1 MSSIFDFIV
10 VGGGTAGCLVASRLA
25 NAKTR
30 PSVLLLETG
39 GDTNKREYQ
48 RTYDKFNTLF
58 TQPHLDYGY
67 VTTPQAGLDG
77 RQVGQARGKGLGGSS
92 QTNFQMWSMGAKDEF
107 DHWAAIVGDSR
118 WSFDAVIE
126 HIKKFENLHVEDLPN
141 GGTEYA
147 KPDPKYHGY
156 DGEIDL
162 AIGPVLE
169 SEVKHIMAAAQEFD
183 APLNP
188 DVNSGNPIGFGVS
201 PHSSWRGMRTTSASA
216 FLRPDRVPPNLTV
229 LVDSRITRLHFDGD
243 RVSEVETESG
253 ERFSCS
259 KDVILAGGAIDTP
272 RLLLLSGV
280 GPAKELEEL
289 NITVTKDVPGVGG
302 SLTDHPTAFMT
313 FEMREGFSDRHTFS
327 GNAEAMEAAVKQFA
341 TDGTGPLTVHYGT
354 CPVAFGKIDEVSEN
368 STFASLA
375 EPVQKLLLQPTVP
388 HFEFA
393 MCGPLLPPGLLA
405 SDAEGS
411 FTFFVALQNSQARGS
426 IKLLSSDPKEPPLID
441 PGYLT
446 NEHDTFVLTKA
457 TQAALKFMETP
468 TMQKYRKRDVWA
480 PTSSSYD
487 DVKTFLKANVA
498 GLWHPSCSMPMG
510 HQDDQRSAV
519 DAELVVHGFKN
530 LRVADL
536 SVTPFLPSGHPQIV
550 AYIIGAV
557 AVAAMI
563 EKYEL

>member
-1 MSSIFDFIV
+1 MV
-10 VGGGTAGCLVASRLA
+10 VRSAKLVGKVLVARVRQTSRCGRWVYEY
-25 NAKTR
+25 NER
-30 PSVLLLETG
+30 PLLRL
-39 GDTNKREYQ
+39 R
-48 RTYDKFNTLF
+48 
-58 TQPHLDYGY
+58 HLL
-67 VTTPQAGLDG
+67 TTIIAVDQ
-77 RQVGQARGKGLGGSS
+77 
-92 QTNFQMWSMGAKDEF
+92 AKDEF
-107 DHWAAIVGDSR
+107 DHWATIVGDSR

-147 KPDPKYHGY
+147 KPDPRYHGY

-169 SEVKHIMAAAQEFD
+169 SEVKHK

-243 RVSEVETESG
+243 RVTGVETESG

-280 GPAKELEEL
+280 GPAKDMEKL

-313 FEMREGFSDRHTFS
+313 FEMREGFSDRHAFS

-341 TDGTGPLTVHYGT
+341 IDGTGPLTVHYGT
-354 CPVAFGKIDEVSEN
+354 CPVAFGKIDEVSES

-388 HFEFA
+388 HYEFA

-480 PTSSSYD
+480 PASSSYD
-487 DVKTFLKANVA
+487 DVKVCLE
-498 GLWHPSCSMPMG
+498 LC
-510 HQDDQRSAV
+510 AV
-519 DAELVVHGFKN
+519 
-530 LRVADL
+530 
-536 SVTPFLPSGHPQIV
+536 
-550 AYIIGAV
+550 
-557 AVAAMI
+557 
-563 EKYEL
+563 

>member
-1 MSSIFDFIV
+1 MV
-10 VGGGTAGCLVASRLA
+10 VRSAKLVGKVLVARVRRTSRCGRWVYEY
-25 NAKTR
+25 NER
-30 PSVLLLETG
+30 PLLRL
-39 GDTNKREYQ
+39 R
-48 RTYDKFNTLF
+48 
-58 TQPHLDYGY
+58 HLL
-67 VTTPQAGLDG
+67 TTIIAVDQ
-77 RQVGQARGKGLGGSS
+77 
-92 QTNFQMWSMGAKDEF
+92 AKDEF
-107 DHWAAIVGDSR
+107 DHWATIVGDSR

-147 KPDPKYHGY
+147 KPDPRYHGY

-169 SEVKHIMAAAQEFD
+169 SEVKHK

-216 FLRPDRVPPNLTV
+216 FLQPDRVPPNLTV

-243 RVSEVETESG
+243 RVTGVEIESG

-272 RLLLLSGV
+272 RLLLLSGI
-280 GPAKELEEL
+280 GPAKDMEKL

-313 FEMREGFSDRHTFS
+313 FEMREGFSDRHAFS
-327 GNAEAMEAAVKQFA
+327 GNPEAMEAAVKQFA

-354 CPVAFGKIDEVSEN
+354 CPVAFGKIDEVSES

-388 HFEFA
+388 HYEFA

-480 PTSSSYD
+480 PASSSYD

-510 HQDDQRSAV
+510 HQDDARSAV
-519 DAELVVHGFKN
+519 GTDLLVHGFKN

-557 AVAAMI
+557 AVTAMI
-563 EKYEL
+563 EKYHL